1 MTDNGFGYY
10 PGQGQYQY
18 GSQPGWPGQGGY
30 YGPPTRPARRGG
42 FFSHL
47 IVAVIAAGL
56 AVGVTVAVDH
66 PGSTP
71 AANTGS
77 SLPGAAAVPQPAAS
91 SSGAAGT
98 EQQVVN
104 KVEPGL
110 VIINT
115 TMQYDSEAGAAT
127 GMIINSDGLVLTN
140 NHVIEDSTKVTARD
154 VATGKTYTATVLGFD
169 TTGDVALIQLQ
180 GASGLRTVPLGN
192 SSTVKNGAAVVA
204 LGNAEGEG
212 SIIPAGGEITGLDKT
227 ITASDEGGTIT
238 SETLHGMLET
248 NAGVVSGDSG
258 GPLVSASGQ
267 VIGMDTAGSSV
278 SIGQQSGQSG
288 AGFAIP
294 INTALGVARQIAAGH
309 ASSTVSIGYPPFIG
323 IFIGSGTLTNP
334 QQQAEQQEEQDGFGN
349 GAGGFGGFGFPG
361 FGGNGGT
368 PSCYTSNSDVGVPS
382 DIAPA
387 NSGTLIDGTICG
399 SPAAS
404 AGITSGSVI
413 TSVDGQSTASPAAL
427 TKVMSGLHPGDT
439 VSVTWVSVSGQ
450 TTTSRL
456 TLAAGPPQ

>member
-1 MTDNGFGYY
+1 VTDNGFGYY
-10 PGQGQYQY
+10 PGPGQY
-18 GSQPGWPGQGGY
+18 GDQPGWPAPGGY
-30 YGPPTRPARRGG
+30 YGPPAKPPRRGG

-47 IVAVIAAGL
+47 LVAVIAAGL

-66 PGSTP
+66 ASTSSPAGS
-71 AANTGS
+71 GS
-77 SLPGAAAVPQPAAS
+77 DAPGAAAVPLPASS
-91 SSGAAGT
+91 SSGAAGS

-127 GMIINSDGLVLTN
+127 GMVINPDGLVLTN
-140 NHVIEDSTKVTARD
+140 NHVIEDSTKISARV
-154 VATGKTYTATVLGFD
+154 VATGKTYSAKVVGFD

-180 GASGLRTVPLGN
+180 GASGMRTVPLGN
-192 SSTVKNGAAVVA
+192 SATVKTGAPVVA

-212 SIIPAGGEITGLDKT
+212 TIITAGGKITGLDKT
-227 ITASDEGGTIT
+227 ITASDEGGSIT

-248 NAGVVSGDSG
+248 NAGIVSGDSG
-258 GPLVSASGQ
+258 GPLVSSSGQ

-278 SIGQQSGQSG
+278 SVGQQEQQPG

-294 INTALGVARQIAAGH
+294 IDTALDVARQIASGR
-309 ASSTVSIGYPPFIG
+309 ASSTVAIGYPPFIG

-334 QQQAEQQEEQDGFGN
+334 QQQAEQQDEQNGFGN
-349 GAGGFGGFGFPG
+349 GSGGFGGFGYPG

-368 PSCYTSNSDVGVPS
+368 PSCYSSNSDVGVPS
-382 DIAPA
+382 DIAPV
-387 NSGTLIDGTICG
+387 NSGTLIDGTICD

-404 AGITSGSVI
+404 AGITGGSVI

-427 TKVMSGLHPGDT
+427 TRVMSGLHPGDT
-439 VSVTWVSVSGQ
+439 VSVTWVSPSGRS
-450 TTTSRL
+450 TTSHL